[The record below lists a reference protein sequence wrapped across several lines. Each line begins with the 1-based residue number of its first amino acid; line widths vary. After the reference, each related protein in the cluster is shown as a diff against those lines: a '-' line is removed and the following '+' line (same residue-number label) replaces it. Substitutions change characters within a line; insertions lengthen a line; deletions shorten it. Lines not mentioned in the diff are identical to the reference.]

1 MDYIKR
7 ETILNALS
15 ELKNSMPFMTDK
27 ELSETVKKKV
37 EKIPAEDVQEV
48 KHGKWI
54 IHNDRRDW
62 QDPKSYMIF
71 IECSECGKSHFLG
84 TNGCANSFNCEEL
97 RRLGNS
103 ADYNYCGKCGAKMDK
118 E

>member
-27 ELSETVKKKV
+27 ELLETVKKKV

-48 KHGKWI
+48 KRGKWVYFY
-54 IHNDRRDW
+54 RF
-62 QDPKSYMIF
+62 KKF
-71 IECSECGKSHFLG
+71 VCLACGYEIKHKPDFKF
-84 TNGCANSFNCEEL
+84 CP
-97 RRLGNS
+97 
-103 ADYNYCGKCGAKMDK
+103 YCGAKM
-118 E
+118 ESEE